1 MVSKPMPIDFPNADT
16 RDKWI
21 TENASYFTVVMRRNM
36 KTKRIEAS
44 SLKLAEQTAIKLIE
58 ENPDW
63 RLLIYAVYDPTG
75 GSPLSAYVKTVGR
88 REASRAKS
96 A

>member
-1 MVSKPMPIDFPNADT
+1 MAKSPMPIDFPNADS

-21 TENASYFTVVMRRNM
+21 TENATYFTVVMRRNL

-44 SLKLAEQTAIKLIE
+44 NLRLAEQVAAKLVE
-58 ENPDW
+58 ENPEW

-75 GSPLSAYVKTVGR
+75 DSPLSAYVKTIGR
-88 REASRAKS
+88 REASRAKL